1 MLSCAFIFN
10 SFIMPFPFV
19 AAALGGAALLG
30 GITNAITGNHT
41 NKTNARINRQNN
53 EFNAREAQKQRDWQ
67 ESMYNK
73 YGTAQSKAAQ
83 LRAAGLNSQLAG
95 VQPDAAPAQGAAATA
110 ASPISMQNTRPGD
123 ALTSAVQTGLDA
135 YSTFSQTELNDSMK
149 NLNKSQKELTD
160 AESEFSKTK
169 TKEMLERVQSLKY
182 RNYYLNAVV
191 DSQIAQQWNETQ
203 IARWNATNVEYQ
215 ARNEMFKY
223 YNLNDKQIQ
232 VIDSQILQN
241 NMNAFKLMAEG
252 KLALKDLEY
261 YQRNF
266 ALRSAQAQAMLIG
279 ANASMLGANASML
292 TAQHQ
297 SSYLDSLSKQA
308 DEFTRD
314 KKRMND
320 WLDGKAFK
328 KGKKFT
334 QFERLMTLNYSQS
347 MATYKNLLQQPALI
361 KSQIF
366 RNYVQ
371 STGSVVGDFVDGLYN
386 LTDDSHGS
394 RNQYQ
399 TNTSKPKGKP
409 KGKPSGFKPRGGRK

>member
-1 MLSCAFIFN
+1 
-10 SFIMPFPFV
+10 MPFPYV

-30 GITNAITGNHT
+30 GISNTITGIHT

-83 LRAAGLNSQLAG
+83 LRASGLNSQLAG
-95 VQPDAAPAQGAAATA
+95 VQPDSAPAQGAAATA

-160 AESEFSKTK
+160 AESEFSKSK

-223 YNLNDKQIQ
+223 YNFNDKQIQ

-320 WLDGKAFK
+320 WLDGKTFK
-328 KGKKFT
+328 QGKKFT

-347 MATYKNLLQQPALI
+347 MATYNNLLQQPALI

-386 LTDDSHGS
+386 MTGDSHGS
-394 RNQYQ
+394 RNQYN

>member
-1 MLSCAFIFN
+1 MGAILPAIA
-10 SFIMPFPFV
+10 I
-19 AAALGGAALLG
+19 GGAALFG
-30 GITNAITGNHT
+30 GLSNAISGNST
-41 NKTNARINRQNN
+41 NKTNRKINRENN

-73 YGTAQSKAAQ
+73 YGTAQAKADQ
-83 LRAAGLNSQLAG
+83 LRRAGLNSQLAG
-95 VQPDAAPAQGAAATA
+95 VQPDAAPAQGAAASA
-110 ASPISMQNTRPGD
+110 SSPIAMQNPRFGD
-123 ALTSAVQTGLDA
+123 AISSGVQAGVDA
-135 YSTFSQTELNDSMK
+135 YSTFSQTELNDSIT
-149 NLNKSQKELTD
+149 NLNKAQKALIEAEEDLTRK
-160 AESEFSKTK
+160 KTN
-169 TKEMLERVQSLKY
+169 EMVQRVQELKY
-182 RNYYLNAVV
+182 RNYYLGAVV

-203 IARWNATNVEYQ
+203 ISRWNACDIEYQ

-223 YNLNDKQIQ
+223 YNLNDKQVQ

-266 ALRSAQAQAMLIG
+266 ALRSAQTQAMLIG

-292 TAQHQ
+292 NAQHQ

-308 DEFTRD
+308 YEFTRD

-320 WLDGKAFK
+320 WLDGKSFK

-347 MATYKNLLQQPALI
+347 MATYNNLLQQPALI
-361 KSQIF
+361 KSQIY

-371 STGSVVGDFVDGLYN
+371 STGSAVGDFVDGVHD
-386 LTDDSHGS
+386 LTNDPKSS
-394 RNQYQ
+394 RNQYMN
-399 TNTSKPKGKP
+399 NTSQGKGKSKPKAK
-409 KGKPSGFKPRGGRK
+409 GFKPRGGRK